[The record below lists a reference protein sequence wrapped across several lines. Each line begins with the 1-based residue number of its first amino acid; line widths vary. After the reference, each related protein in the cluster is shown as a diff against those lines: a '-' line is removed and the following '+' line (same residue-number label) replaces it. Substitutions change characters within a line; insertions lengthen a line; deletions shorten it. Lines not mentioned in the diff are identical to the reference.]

1 LKFATRLINI
11 VFLCIFCQNAVSQN
25 LLAPAGG
32 TWRIHA
38 SYREARICEAAGD
51 YIYAA
56 SAGGFFRVLI
66 KTGEVKVLGKL
77 DGFQSIGITTLN
89 YVPELKTLIIGYS
102 NGLIELLKN
111 DEQISEIT
119 GFSTKLLQGDKSIL
133 HVSVSGEKAIVSTN
147 FGLLEVDLKKE
158 EIRDSYTA
166 IGPGGT
172 AIPILAAAVVGD
184 SIFAGTADGVIR
196 ARYSSTVNL
205 NDYNNW
211 KPCFTGKNCTRL
223 CAFGDSLF
231 FAADSV
237 VYRYRSGNVRLVAVQ
252 KRNTGRIQQYG
263 NNLHIFRGGG
273 IFKLTTAGTFA
284 RTQVNILSDGCID
297 NNGVYWFCTG
307 IGPSLLRIGEN
318 NQEYSYEPTG
328 PAGNSVFAMTKSGN
342 NLFTSAGGVSN
353 TFGNAFNPAGFYIF
367 TPSGWLSNPSSSFNS
382 GLYDYTFV
390 HYNPVTRRNYVATH
404 TNGMLEFS
412 GINAINR
419 WDATNSPL
427 KPTPVVNMVRV
438 SGVASDPKGNIWV
451 TNFGSPGAAL
461 HMMNRSGAWTSF
473 NLSTTDVGNLIIDQN
488 GFKWIQL
495 VAGGILV
502 YDDNKTPANPADD
515 RQVTLT
521 NRNGLITNDIL
532 SLSCDS
538 SGFVWIGT
546 TQGLNV
552 FTNPADVFENGS
564 ADRLIIRQNGVD
576 GYLLG
581 EESINDICVDGGNRK
596 WFATNN
602 GVFLVDANGQTVLKN
617 YRTDNSPLPDNRV
630 LCIGQLDQSG
640 EVFFGTDKGIVSY
653 RSDASAASQK
663 FGKVRVYP
671 NPVRPGYSGPITI
684 DGLAKDAEVR
694 ITDAAGFLVYKT
706 KANGGTA
713 TWNGTRLDGTRP
725 NSGVY
730 FVFAIN
736 ADGTE
741 TEMARFIFIP

>member
-1 LKFATRLINI
+1 MKFAIRLTNI
-11 VFLCIFCQNAVSQN
+11 VLICLLAGRLGAQS
-25 LLAPAGG
+25 LLAPAAG

-66 KTGEVKVLGKL
+66 KTGEVKVLSKL
-77 DGFQSIGITTLN
+77 DGFQSIGITTLK
-89 YVPELKTLIIGYS
+89 YVPALKTLIIGYS
-102 NGLIELLKN
+102 NGLIELLRN

-119 GFSTKLLQGDKSIL
+119 GFYTKLLQGDKSIL
-133 HVSVSGEKAIVSTN
+133 HISVVDKRAIVSTN
-147 FGLLEVDLKKE
+147 FGLLEVDLEKE
-158 EIRDSYTA
+158 EIKDSYTA

-172 AIPILAAAVVGD
+172 AIPVLAAAVVGD
-184 SIFAGTADGVIR
+184 SIYAGTGDGVIR

-205 NDYNNW
+205 NDFNNW
-211 KPCFTGKNCTRL
+211 RRCFTGKNCSRL

-231 FAADSV
+231 FAADSL
-237 VYRYRSGNVRLVAVQ
+237 VYRYFRGNTRIVVDQ
-252 KRNTGRIQQYG
+252 KRNTARIQQYG
-263 NNLHIFRGGG
+263 SNLHIFRGGG
-273 IFKLTTAGTFA
+273 IYSLTPAGTFTK
-284 RTQVNILSDGCID
+284 TQVNILSDGCFAD
-297 NNGVYWFCTG
+297 NGFFWFCTG
-307 IGPSLLRIGEN
+307 IGPALLRIAEN
-318 NQEYSYEPTG
+318 NQEFSYEPTG
-328 PAGNSVFAMTKSGN
+328 PSGTSVFAMTKSGS

-353 TFGNAFNPAGFYIF
+353 TFGNAFNPTGFYIF
-367 TPSGWLSNPSSSFNS
+367 TPSGWQSNPASTFNS

-390 HYNPVTRRNYVATH
+390 HHNPVTDRNYVATH
-404 TNGMLEFS
+404 VNGMLEFR
-412 GINAINR
+412 GTNAINR
-419 WDATNSPL
+419 WDAGNSPL

-438 SGVASDPKGNIWV
+438 SGIASDAKGNIWV

-461 HMMNRSGAWTSF
+461 HMMNRSGVWTSF
-473 NLSTTDVGNLIIDQN
+473 NLTSTDVGNLVVDQN
-488 GFKWIQL
+488 GYKWIQL
-495 VAGGILV
+495 IAGGILV
-502 YDDNKTPANPADD
+502 YDDNKTPSNPADD
-515 RQVTLT
+515 RQVSIT
-521 NRNGLITNDIL
+521 NRNGLITNDVL

-602 GVFLVDANGQTVLKN
+602 GVFLVDANGQTVLAN

-630 LCIGQLDQSG
+630 LCIGQLDESG
-640 EVFFGTDKGIVSY
+640 EVFFGTDKGIVSF
-653 RSDASAASQK
+653 RSDASAASDK
-663 FGKVRVYP
+663 FGKVRVFP

-684 DGLAKDAEVR
+684 DGLAKDSEVR
-694 ITDAAGFLVYKT
+694 IADAAGNLVYKT

-713 TWNGTRLDGTRP
+713 TWNGFRLDGTRP

-736 ADGTE
+736 ADGQE
-741 TEMARFIFIP
+741 SEMARFIFIP